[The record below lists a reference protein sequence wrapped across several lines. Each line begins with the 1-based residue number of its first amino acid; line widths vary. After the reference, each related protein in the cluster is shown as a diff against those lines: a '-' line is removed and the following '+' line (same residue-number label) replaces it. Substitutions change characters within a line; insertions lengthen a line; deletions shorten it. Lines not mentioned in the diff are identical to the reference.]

1 MQSYNIKKL
10 PLDYTLNSDLLKLL
24 GQTYEKLGEYK
35 AVLKTIKFDYKIL
48 LNLIL
53 LKECV
58 STLSVDDE
66 EVTLEDILYMNFKK
80 ENKAIKKLKNIIKL
94 YNFSLIELKNNETIN
109 LNFLN
114 QMNKLLF
121 NGIRGLK
128 VKTGVLRKKQ
138 NYITKPGLVGKTI
151 IFVPPKYTELNS
163 LMKNFIEYINEKND
177 ETFIKLAILHYQFET
192 IHPYMIGNGIIGRVL
207 ISSCFTSF
215 KNEKPLLFISE
226 ALSNFKTSYYSS
238 FNEAKGNNEE
248 IFIKFFLQT
257 IIEQYNLN
265 ISKIELL
272 NKVYDEDIKLIKEN
286 TSGSLVF
293 KMLPFMIKRV
303 VFTTNDMIADTKH
316 HINSVNKV
324 LNRLV
329 EIGLLERE
337 NRKDTNRKT
346 YKYTNIY
353 NIFK

>member
-1 MQSYNIKKL
+1 MQAHNIKKL
-10 PLDYTLNSDLLKLL
+10 PLSYNLNLDLLKLL
-24 GQTYEKLGEYK
+24 SQTYEKLGEYK
-35 AVLKTIKFDYKIL
+35 ASLKTIKFDYKIL
-48 LNLIL
+48 LNLML

-66 EVTLEDILYMNFKK
+66 EISFEDILYMNFKK
-80 ENKAIKKLKNIIKL
+80 ENKTIKKLKNIIKL
-94 YNFSLIELKNNETIN
+94 YNFALVEMKNNDAIN

-114 QMNKLLF
+114 QMNRLLY

-128 VKTGVLRKKQ
+128 VKTGALRKKQ

-177 ETFIKLAILHYQFET
+177 EPFIKLALSHYQFET
-192 IHPYMIGNGIIGRVL
+192 IHPYMIGNGIVGRVL

-215 KNEKPLLFISE
+215 KNDKPLLFISE
-226 ALSNFKTSYYSS
+226 ALSNFKTSYYLS
-238 FNEAKGNNEE
+238 FNEAKDNEE
-248 IFIKFFLQT
+248 SFIKFFLQSV
-257 IIEQYNLN
+257 IEQCNLN
-265 ISKIELL
+265 IIKIELL
-272 NKVYDEDIKLIKEN
+272 NKIYDEDIKLIKEN
-286 TSGSLVF
+286 TSGTLVY

-303 VFTTNDMIADTKH
+303 VFTTNDMIVDTKH

-337 NRKDTNRKT
+337 DREDTNRKT
-346 YKYTNIY
+346 YKYTKIY
-353 NIFK
+353 NVFK